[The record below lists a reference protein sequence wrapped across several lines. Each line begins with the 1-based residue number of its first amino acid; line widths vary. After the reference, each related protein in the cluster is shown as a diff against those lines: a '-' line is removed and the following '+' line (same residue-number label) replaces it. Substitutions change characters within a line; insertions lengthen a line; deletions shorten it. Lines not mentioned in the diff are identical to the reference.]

1 MTSKVC
7 ALIPTYD
14 NPRTLRAVVEQVRVH
29 LPDVVVVDDG
39 SGPEGRAAC
48 EALARDGLAH
58 VHHLPRNGGKGAA
71 VKTGFRVAREL
82 GFTHALQVDADGQ
95 HDLADIPRFLEVH
108 RQHPDALVLGEPIF
122 DASAPAARVR
132 GRRFSRFWTD
142 LETGGRVIH
151 DPLCGFRLYPLDNAL
166 RAGCW
171 GDRMDFD
178 PEIAVRIVWTLCP
191 VVNLTTH
198 VRYLSREEGGISHFR
213 MWRDNALISWAHTRL
228 CVGAALR
235 LLTLRRLRA
244 RPR

>member
-1 MTSKVC
+1 MSTKVC

-58 VHHLPRNGGKGAA
+58 VHHRARNGGKGAA

-108 RQHPDALVLGEPIF
+108 RRQPDALVLGEPTF
-122 DASAPAARVR
+122 DASAPASRLR

-142 LETGGRVIH
+142 LETGGRVIQ
-151 DPLCGFRLYPLDNAL
+151 DPLCGFRLYPLANAL
-166 RAGCW
+166 RAGAW

-191 VVNLTTH
+191 VVNLPTR
-198 VRYLSREEGGISHFR
+198 VRYLSREEGGVSHFR

-228 CVGAALR
+228 CTGAVLR
-235 LLTLRRLRA
+235 LLTFRRLRA